1 MIPDERRR
9 RLLHLVEEQGSAS
22 IAALTEAL
30 GVSHMTVRRD
40 VRRLEEAG
48 RLVSV
53 AGGVALPSRIALD
66 ATHQTKLG
74 LRPAEKEAI
83 AARAAELV
91 GPGDVVYLDAGTTML
106 ALARRLVQLA
116 QGPGRRGS
124 DGSGEPAGPGAAP
137 GAGPGD
143 IITNDLA
150 VAAAAGEHPH
160 ARVHVLGG
168 RLDSA
173 NLSTQGPVAAAE
185 IDGYN
190 IDIAFV
196 SASSF
201 DLRGL
206 SVPSEAKTV
215 VKRALVENAGHSYL
229 VTDSSKYGRVA
240 AFKAVPLG
248 AFDGL
253 VSDAGL
259 PEAARERARE
269 LGVDL
274 LLT

>member
-9 RLLHLVEEQGSAS
+9 RLLHLVEEEGSAS
-22 IAALTEAL
+22 IAALTQTL

-40 VRRLEEAG
+40 IRRLEEAG

-53 AGGVALPSRIALD
+53 DGGVALPSRIALD

-83 AARAAELV
+83 AARAAVLV
-91 GPGDVVYLDAGTTML
+91 GAGDVVYLDAGTTML
-106 ALARRLVQLA
+106 ALARRLVRMA
-116 QGPGRRGS
+116 A
-124 DGSGEPAGPGAAP
+124 DGA
-137 GAGPGD
+137 AGPGD

-150 VAAAAGEHPH
+150 VAAAAGEHPQ

-168 RLDSA
+168 QLDSA
-173 NLSTQGPVAAAE
+173 NLSTQGPVTAAE

-206 SVPSEAKTV
+206 SVPSDAKTV
-215 VKRALVENAGHSYL
+215 VKRALVENAAHSYL

-253 VSDAGL
+253 VSDPEL
-259 PEAARERARE
+259 PEAARERARD

-274 LLT
+274 LLTDPPH

>member
-40 VRRLEEAG
+40 VSRLEEAG

-53 AGGVALPSRIALD
+53 AGGVTLPSRIALD

-74 LRPAEKEAI
+74 LRPSEKEHI
-83 AARAAELV
+83 AARAAQLV
-91 GPGDVVYLDAGTTML
+91 GDGDVIYLDAGTTML
-106 ALARRLVQLA
+106 ALARQLVDRAVEHARQ
-116 QGPGRRGS
+116 
-124 DGSGEPAGPGAAP
+124 DAGPT
-137 GAGPGD
+137 GPGD

-150 VAAAAGEHPH
+150 VAAAAGEHPT

-168 RLDSA
+168 QLDSA
-173 NLSTQGPVAAAE
+173 NLSTQGPLAAAE
-185 IDGYN
+185 LDEYN
-190 IDIAFV
+190 IDLAFV

-206 SVPSEAKTV
+206 SVPSDAKTV
-215 VKRALVENAGHSYL
+215 VKRALVDNATHAYL
-229 VTDSSKYGRVA
+229 ATDSSKYGKVA
-240 AFKAVPLG
+240 AFRAVPFG

-253 VSDAGL
+253 ITDSDL
-259 PEAARERARE
+259 PEAARERARD
-269 LGVDL
+269 LGVEL
-274 LLT
+274 LITD